1 MLRVPQHERKIINDF
16 KSVPIILSH
25 VEGLRERFSAD
36 REFSMRGY
44 VKYCLVLLV
53 LYSFGLGRVVYAQG
67 EPFYKGKT
75 INIVVGYNPG
85 DAHDLWARAYARYM
99 GRYIPGNPN
108 LLVRNM
114 PGGGTMIAANYV
126 YGVAEAD
133 GTTLGS
139 IFPTLYFAQ
148 LTGRKEVKFDWAKFT
163 WIGSP
168 EHNGSV
174 FYARADRYKT
184 LDDMRK
190 AAEPAKCSTTAVGTS
205 SHYIPKLIEETLGI
219 RLTVVTG
226 YPGGAEQDLALE
238 RGEVQCRAVASSTF
252 FGREPYFSWLKKG
265 FVRLLLQTSRKRDAK
280 MPDVPTLFELMDKE
294 KTPARSRLL
303 ANVMLDAGG
312 FGPYP
317 IVAAPGVPTE
327 RIKILREAYGQ
338 TLKTPEFLEE
348 AKKNKWEIKP
358 VGGDELD
365 ALAKEVAK
373 PSTEVIERLKSLLGD

>member
-1 MLRVPQHERKIINDF
+1 MSRYLE
-16 KSVPIILSH
+16 S
-25 VEGLRERFSAD
+25 
-36 REFSMRGY
+36 
-44 VKYCLVLLV
+44 CLVLLV

-219 RLTVVTG
+219 KLTLVTG

-317 IVAAPGVPTE
+317 IVAAPGVPAE

>member
-1 MLRVPQHERKIINDF
+1 LPPFVFTFH
-16 KSVPIILSH
+16 SH
-25 VEGLRERFSAD
+25 GCDWIGAGQ
-36 REFSMRGY
+36 EFTMSGY
-44 VKYCLVLLV
+44 VKCFLVLLV
-53 LYSFGLGRVVYAQG
+53 LGSFGFDRVVYAQG
-67 EPFYKGKT
+67 DFYRGKT
-75 INIVVGYNPG
+75 ITIVVGYNPG
-85 DAHDLWARAYARYM
+85 DAHDLWARAYARTM

-108 LLVRNM
+108 ILVRNM

-126 YGVAEAD
+126 YGVAEPD

-148 LTGRKEVKFDWAKFT
+148 LTGRKEVRFDWAKFN

-174 FYARADRYKT
+174 FYTRADSRYKT

-219 RLTVVTG
+219 KLTLVTG

-238 RGEVQCRAVASSTF
+238 RGEVQCRAVTSATF

-280 MPDVPTLFELMDKE
+280 MPEVPTLFELMDKE
-294 KTPARSRLL
+294 KTPTRSRLL
-303 ANVMLDAGG
+303 ADVMLDAGG

-317 IVAAPGVPTE
+317 IVAAPGIPAE
-327 RIKILREAYGQ
+327 RVKILREAYGQ

-358 VGGDELD
+358 VGGDELE
-365 ALAKEVAK
+365 ALAKEVVK
-373 PSTEVIERLKSLLGD
+373 PSTEVVERLKLLLGD

>member
-1 MLRVPQHERKIINDF
+1 MIRHF
-16 KSVPIILSH
+16 KC
-25 VEGLRERFSAD
+25 
-36 REFSMRGY
+36 
-44 VKYCLVLLV
+44 CLVLLV
-53 LYSFGLGRVVYAQG
+53 LFSFGFYRTAFAQG
-67 EPFYKGKT
+67 DPFYKGKT
-75 INIVVGYNPG
+75 ITIVVGYNPG

-108 LLVRNM
+108 ILVRNM

-126 YGVAEAD
+126 YGVAEPD

-148 LTGRKEVKFDWAKFT
+148 LTGRKEVKFDWAKFN

-174 FYARADRYKT
+174 FYARADSRYRT

-205 SHYIPKLIEETLGI
+205 SHYI
-219 RLTVVTG
+219 
-226 YPGGAEQDLALE
+226 
-238 RGEVQCRAVASSTF
+238 
-252 FGREPYFSWLKKG
+252 GREPYFSWLKKG
-265 FVRLLLQTSRKRDAK
+265 FVRLLLQTSRTRDAK

-294 KTPARSRLL
+294 KTPTRSRLL

-317 IVAAPGVPTE
+317 IVAAPGVPAE
-327 RIKILREAYGQ
+327 RIKILREAYSL

-358 VGGDELD
+358 VGGDELA

-373 PSTEVIERLKSLLGD
+373 SSTEVIERLKLLLGD